1 MTRHD
6 AIRFLSNSKSFILSL
21 AIWGILFCLHC
32 FYPSLGIFSAWA
44 PATFLLFILDY
55 FKIWHLSYDLN
66 IIVFITAALIFT
78 VAYSYILCR
87 LIEKQKLFKVF
98 LPTLL
103 ILIFAGAVYFYINSI
118 TYSNWTYTQ
127 EVQMRMGCPESPY
140 TPSYADY
147 KKEIIIPHILAGG
160 MCGLHA
166 AITLV
171 GIIAIGKLS
180 FARIQKWRQN
190 KKNRP
195 DKTEK

>member
-87 LIEKQKLFKVF
+87 LI
-98 LPTLL
+98 
-103 ILIFAGAVYFYINSI
+103 
-118 TYSNWTYTQ
+118 
-127 EVQMRMGCPESPY
+127 
-140 TPSYADY
+140 
-147 KKEIIIPHILAGG
+147 
-160 MCGLHA
+160 
-166 AITLV
+166 
-171 GIIAIGKLS
+171 
-180 FARIQKWRQN
+180 
-190 KKNRP
+190 
-195 DKTEK
+195 